1 MSRKDEA
8 PAFTAPIQQQL
19 QSRMLIEDCDLS
31 TYVRDVTMVLL
42 LDLRDDVELVAGYLM
57 PLWDL
62 LSNYRVSLDHAALA
76 LEIDQDHGESVGA
89 QYREAV
95 SRWLE
100 HRKRVAERNRPH

>member
-1 MSRKDEA
+1 VSRNDEA

-19 QSRMLIEDCDLS
+19 QSRMLIEEGDLS

-76 LEIDQDHGESVGA
+76 LEIDQDHGEPVGA

>member
-1 MSRKDEA
+1 MSSKDQT
-8 PAFTAPIQQQL
+8 PAFTAPIHEL
-19 QSRMLIEDCDLS
+19 QFRQLIEECDLT

-42 LDLRDDVELVAGYLM
+42 LDLSEDVELVAGYLM

-62 LSNYRVSLDHAALA
+62 LSNYQVSLDHTALA
-76 LEIDQDHGESVGA
+76 LEIDHDHGEPVGA

-95 SRWLE
+95 TRWRE

>member
-1 MSRKDEA
+1 MSSKDEA
-8 PAFTAPIQQQL
+8 PAFTAPIQGLHARQ
-19 QSRMLIEDCDLS
+19 LIEECEPS

-76 LEIDQDHGESVGA
+76 LEIDQDHGEPVGA

-95 SRWLE
+95 SRWRE
-100 HRKRVAERNRPH
+100 HRKRVAEKNRPH